1 MRRGTM
7 MTGLWLA
14 LAAMLGL
21 AAVAVAQPAAALE
34 APAAPPCLQMGP
46 GADEPDPGDCGPLAR
61 LGLTDEQE
69 QAIAKLR
76 EEGRQER
83 LADRK
88 DMRRL
93 RHDLQ
98 GVMLADEPDARA
110 AEKLI
115 GQIADL
121 RAKMQVSRLR
131 QHLAVRQLL
140 TPAQRDRLP
149 LGGPGWFDGGD
160 GFDGRD
166 GFGGGRGGHDG
177 RGGPGWRGHRGGH
190 GAGFGPCQGPCQGP
204 GQGPGRDGDG
214 PGFRGRRR

>member
-7 MTGLWLA
+7 MAGLWLA
-14 LAAMLGL
+14 LAAMLGMATV
-21 AAVAVAQPAAALE
+21 AAAQPAAAPE
-34 APAAPPCLQMGP
+34 APAAAPCLRMGP
-46 GADEPDPGDCGPLAR
+46 GADEPGAGDRGPLA
-61 LGLTDEQE
+61 GLDLTEEQG

-88 DMRRL
+88 NMRRL

-121 RAKMQVSRLR
+121 RAKMQMSRLR

-140 TPAQRDRLP
+140 TPEQRDRLP
-149 LGGPGWFDGGD
+149 LGGPGWFDGRDDFG
-160 GFDGRD
+160 GRD
-166 GFGGGRGGHDG
+166 GFGSRGG
-177 RGGPGWRGHRGGH
+177 RGGPGWRGHRGGR
-190 GAGFGPCQGPCQGP
+190 GPGFGPCQGPCQGP
-204 GQGPGRDGDG
+204 GQGPGRDDDS

>member
-7 MTGLWLA
+7 MAGLWLA
-14 LAAMLGL
+14 LAAILGMATV
-21 AAVAVAQPAAALE
+21 AAAQPAAAPE
-34 APAAPPCLQMGP
+34 APAAPPCLRMGP
-46 GADEPDPGDCGPLAR
+46 GADEPDPGDCGPLAK
-61 LGLTDEQE
+61 LGLTEEQE

-76 EEGRQER
+76 EEGHKQR

-88 DMRRL
+88 DLRRL

-140 TPAQRDRLP
+140 TPEQRDRLP
-149 LGGPGWFDGGD
+149 LGGPGWFDGRDDCD
-160 GFDGRD
+160 GHD
-166 GFGGGRGGHDG
+166 GFGG

-190 GAGFGPCQGPCQGP
+190 GPGCGPCQGPCQGP
-204 GQGPGRDGDG
+204 GRDDDR
-214 PGFRGRRR
+214 PRFRGGRR

>member
-7 MTGLWLA
+7 MAGLWLA
-14 LAAMLGL
+14 LAAILGMATV
-21 AAVAVAQPAAALE
+21 AAAQPAAAPE
-34 APAAPPCLQMGP
+34 APAAPPCLRMGP
-46 GADEPDPGDCGPLAR
+46 GADEPDPGDCGPLAK
-61 LGLTDEQE
+61 LDLTEEQE

-76 EEGRQER
+76 EEGHKQR

-88 DMRRL
+88 DLRRL

-140 TPAQRDRLP
+140 TPEQRDRLP
-149 LGGPGWFDGGD
+149 LGGPGWFDGRDDCD
-160 GFDGRD
+160 GHD
-166 GFGGGRGGHDG
+166 GFGG

-190 GAGFGPCQGPCQGP
+190 GPGCGPCQGPCQGP
-204 GQGPGRDGDG
+204 GRDDDR
-214 PGFRGRRR
+214 PRFRGGRR

>member
-7 MTGLWLA
+7 MAGLWLA
-14 LAAMLGL
+14 LAAILGMATV
-21 AAVAVAQPAAALE
+21 AAAQPAAAPE
-34 APAAPPCLQMGP
+34 APAALPCLQMGP

-61 LGLTDEQE
+61 LDLTEEQE

-76 EEGRQER
+76 EEGHKQR

-88 DMRRL
+88 DLRRL

-140 TPAQRDRLP
+140 TPEQRDRLP
-149 LGGPGWFDGGD
+149 LGGPGWFDGRDDCD
-160 GFDGRD
+160 GHD
-166 GFGGGRGGHDG
+166 GFGG

-190 GAGFGPCQGPCQGP
+190 GPGCGPCQGPCQGP
-204 GQGPGRDGDG
+204 GQGPGRDDDR
-214 PGFRGRRR
+214 PRFRGGRR